1 MKRGDAIYA
10 VALIGLIVTALA
22 AVLVFD
28 TEQPPPIVLDENA
41 TFSGY
46 ILSEGDYR
54 LHSIRIYENVT
65 SMHFVLN
72 CPGKDFDLYGRIGE
86 LPTTSDYDFLGYESG
101 GENIN
106 IDEPEPD
113 IWHLMVHSYS
123 GIGHYDLIIEFE
135 YE

>member
-72 CPGKDFDLYGRIGE
+72 CPGKDFDLY
-86 LPTTSDYDFLGYESG
+86 
-101 GENIN
+101 
-106 IDEPEPD
+106 
-113 IWHLMVHSYS
+113 
-123 GIGHYDLIIEFE
+123 
-135 YE
+135 

>member
-106 IDEPEPD
+106 IDEPEPG